1 MLPCGGEP
9 QIGGDRFELSQGE
22 KGRKSDGRNGFK
34 FKPGRINIMQVH
46 KTVQRNLSETEEKTL
61 KHFRYYFD
69 NRKCFALIG
78 DYVVAELSDENSGN
92 PEKLVQEA
100 LDNISRLLK
109 TPPDFTTYVMDD
121 MFGLVAMNY
130 GIYAV
135 SPEKLTDEEI
145 ASDKV
150 NIATALTVRSLCL
163 EACEA
168 GEIIAINDEEL

>member
-1 MLPCGGEP
+1 
-9 QIGGDRFELSQGE
+9 
-22 KGRKSDGRNGFK
+22 
-34 FKPGRINIMQVH
+34 MQVH

-61 KHFRYYFD
+61 NHFRYYFG

-78 DYVVAELSDENSGN
+78 DYVVAELSDENSGSL
-92 PEKLVQEA
+92 EKLVQEA
-100 LDNISRLLK
+100 LDNISQLLK

-135 SPEKLTDEEI
+135 SPEKLSDEEI
-145 ASDKV
+145 ASGKV
-150 NIATALTVRSLCL
+150 NIATALAVRSLCL

-168 GEIIAINDEEL
+168 GKIIAINDEEL